1 MLRQHAGGVKAQMQE
16 SCTGAEKHCGF
27 SRVLTDSGR
36 KYMSARNLMI
46 ANQYQCEERPR
57 GSLAPGVRLEMLKM
71 SLQELPLARKQSKR
85 DARKWQRIP
94 LAIPVFIR
102 GMDTEGKEFLEFATA
117 LNISAGGALVA
128 TRRQLPRCARLSLE
142 IPVAPVPRAI
152 TLPKSVRRLKAK
164 LVRVTLAE
172 TYQLWGL
179 KFANI
184 LDPGEKPK
192 SARIKRKVTSFV

>member
-1 MLRQHAGGVKAQMQE
+1 MARKSSRSDKRQH
-16 SCTGAEKHCGF
+16 
-27 SRVLTDSGR
+27 
-36 KYMSARNLMI
+36 
-46 ANQYQCEERPR
+46 
-57 GSLAPGVRLEMLKM
+57 
-71 SLQELPLARKQSKR
+71 
-85 DARKWQRIP
+85 QRIP

-102 GMDTEGKEFLEFATA
+102 GTDFGGNEFLEFATA

-128 TRRQLPRCARLSLE
+128 TRRQLPRCSRLSLE
-142 IPVAPVPRAI
+142 IPVAPVPRAV

-184 LDPGEKPK
+184 LHPESGSGPG
-192 SARIKRKVTSFV
+192 RRKRKVPSLM